1 MQSIPHGLK
10 GKDLLVNAVTG
21 SGKTAAFMIPILE
34 RLIFTE
40 YTIAKKFAE
49 KAQDEED
56 EFADN
61 GNNYL
66 LSKLALNIGNVNSKA
81 LPMNEKHG
89 RGAASRVLVVT
100 PTRELAAQCLA
111 MTRKL
116 AKFTKIQIGLVV
128 GGLSI
133 EVESIGNFVF
143 LFFIL

>member
-1 MQSIPHGLK
+1 MILRAIRDLGWTEPTPVQTAALPHAME

-21 SGKTAAFMIPILE
+21 SGKTAAFMIPTLE

-40 YTIAKKFAE
+40 FTE
-49 KAQDEED
+49 
-56 EFADN
+56 
-61 GNNYL
+61 
-66 LSKLALNIGNVNSKA
+66 NVNNNSSNNNSNSNSNSNSSTFEANSNAVA
-81 LPMNEKHG
+81 LSERHG

-116 AKFTKIQIGLVV
+116 AAFTRIQVALVV

-133 EVESIGNFVF
+133 EV
-143 LFFIL
+143 

>member
-1 MQSIPHGLK
+1 MKLSRVILRAVRDLGWTEPTPVQNASIPLALQ

-21 SGKTAAFMIPILE
+21 SGKTAAFMIPTLE

-40 YTIAKKFAE
+40 FNININNN
-49 KAQDEED
+49 
-56 EFADN
+56 DN
-61 GNNYL
+61 NDNNDINNNL
-66 LSKLALNIGNVNSKA
+66 FLNSNALSLNQG
-81 LPMNEKHG
+81 HG

-116 AKFTKIQIGLVV
+116 AAFTKIHIALVV

-133 EVESIGNFVF
+133 QVSYS
-143 LFFIL
+143 L